1 MKKEA
6 LATAISRRSRFS
18 LTDVNDLLTVAFDEI
33 GNALGK
39 GEQVRLGHIG
49 MLKPSR
55 RAAGKGR
62 NVQTGEVIVIPAK
75 RTVTFKPFKKL
86 KETLNRE

>member
-39 GEQVRLGHIG
+39 GE
-49 MLKPSR
+49 
-55 RAAGKGR
+55 
-62 NVQTGEVIVIPAK
+62 
-75 RTVTFKPFKKL
+75 
-86 KETLNRE
+86 